1 MIKSILVTIDGSV
14 YSESVLKYSI
24 DLAKRF
30 KATLRVL
37 TVVDMRF
44 FEAAVSVGIE
54 GFAPI
59 IPAASYQEDSQN
71 LLNQKA
77 EEILK
82 KAEGVLQSTDI
93 VFTLQK
99 ENGNPVEVICDK
111 SRLVDLVIMGARGEF
126 EKWSDKMLGATL
138 EAVSRLNIKPILV
151 TPKVHREMK
160 KILLAYDGSTN
171 ASKALNYGAYFASV
185 LSANLVL
192 LNVNSSPA
200 SAESILKEARE
211 YLSAYDLSSTE
222 EVIVEGDSSEKII
235 EVANSTQS
243 DLIVM
248 GSYGHSRIREAILG
262 STTVQVMRKAGV
274 PILMTR

>member
-30 KATLRVL
+30 QATLRVL

-82 KAEGVLQSTDI
+82 KAEGVLQSTDV

-99 ENGNPVEVICDK
+99 ENGNPVEGQNVRRYPG
-111 SRLVDLVIMGARGEF
+111 SR
-126 EKWSDKMLGATL
+126 
-138 EAVSRLNIKPILV
+138 KP
-151 TPKVHREMK
+151 
-160 KILLAYDGSTN
+160 
-171 ASKALNYGAYFASV
+171 
-185 LSANLVL
+185 
-192 LNVNSSPA
+192 
-200 SAESILKEARE
+200 LK
-211 YLSAYDLSSTE
+211 Y
-222 EVIVEGDSSEKII
+222 
-235 EVANSTQS
+235 
-243 DLIVM
+243 
-248 GSYGHSRIREAILG
+248 
-262 STTVQVMRKAGV
+262 
-274 PILMTR
+274 